1 MKYLLWLNDIKHVI
15 RNSDNGMKKL
25 LFVFVLM
32 LIASLNVSASERV
45 IHSYLYHGFKVYDR
59 DNNLIQEIPSSSGDP
74 IGLFIVAEIEDE
86 KYLSVTVGDESA
98 YEFRI
103 ALSKNVDDKDGTHAD
118 VYAGGMPVEG
128 QTVPLQVFVCY
139 SKSIIPDVIFVD
151 VFNSPT
157 LIELSRLVKAGY

>member
-1 MKYLLWLNDIKHVI
+1 MKILQ
-15 RNSDNGMKKL
+15 
-25 LFVFVLM
+25 FVFVLM
-32 LIASLNVSASERV
+32 LIASFSVSASERV

-59 DNNLIQEIPSSSGDP
+59 DNNLIQEIPSSSGDT
-74 IGLFIVAEIEDE
+74 IGLFVVAEIDGE

-103 ALSKNVDDKDGTHAD
+103 VLSKNVDDKDGTHAD
-118 VYAGGMPVEG
+118 VYAGGMNVEG

-139 SKSIIPDVIFVD
+139 SKSIIPDVILVD

-157 LIELSRLVKAGY
+157 LIELSRLVKARY